1 MKSFYLAIP
10 VLLAAFLFG
19 CDEPSTLS
27 GPVSNNSI
35 SEMTKPFDGIPI
47 DEIIVAPSGAKFN
60 VSGLIEY
67 QYFADEDAGVLYTNV
82 YLSIIESGTGR
93 IWAASGEHKVKLN
106 VDEYGMATLKES
118 HSMVSPIG
126 HPSKEYGIEINYRT
140 EKQTVTIDGIEIQL
154 LAAAFIQPA
163 D

>member
-1 MKSFYLAIP
+1 
-10 VLLAAFLFG
+10 
-19 CDEPSTLS
+19 
-27 GPVSNNSI
+27 
-35 SEMTKPFDGIPI
+35 
-47 DEIIVAPSGAKFN
+47 
-60 VSGLIEY
+60 
-67 QYFADEDAGVLYTNV
+67 
-82 YLSIIESGTGR
+82 
-93 IWAASGEHKVKLN
+93 
-106 VDEYGMATLKES
+106 MATLKES